1 MHRKITIFFLN
12 NQINR
17 ATSCLG
23 AGLWPDLGGKPW
35 KIVIIAIPN
44 AADMLSR
51 AILIM
56 DDNENIIETH
66 PWTPFVPDGAKALIM
81 GTFPPGRHRW
91 AMDFFYP
98 NPTNDFWRI
107 MGLIYH
113 GDLDRFYR
121 RATRSYDLP
130 AIKALLAEYGIAM
143 GDTGHRVRRLRGN
156 ASDKY
161 LEILEPV
168 DLEAILERMPDC
180 RAIATAAERAA
191 AVSAE
196 LTGTEPPAM
205 GRYATWTR
213 DGREIQLWRLPSTSR
228 AYPLAPGAKAGYYR
242 AFLESAGCM

>member
-1 MHRKITIFFLN
+1 
-12 NQINR
+12 
-17 ATSCLG
+17 
-23 AGLWPDLGGKPW
+23 
-35 KIVIIAIPN
+35 
-44 AADMLSR
+44 
-51 AILIM
+51 M
-56 DDNENIIETH
+56 DDNENVIETH

-91 AMDFFYP
+91 AMDFVYP

-113 GDLDRFYR
+113 GDLDRFYS

-130 AIKALLAEYGIAM
+130 AIKALLAEHGIAM

-180 RAIATAAERAA
+180 RAIATTGEKAA
-191 AVSAE
+191 AVLAE

-205 GRYATWTR
+205 GRYAIWKR

-228 AYPLAPGAKAGYYR
+228 AYPLAPAAKAGYYR
-242 AFLESAGCM
+242 AFLESAGCL

>member
-1 MHRKITIFFLN
+1 M
-12 NQINR
+12 
-17 ATSCLG
+17 
-23 AGLWPDLGGKPW
+23 GGKPW
-35 KIVIIAIPN
+35 KIVIIAVPN

-107 MGLIYH
+107 MGLIYC
-113 GDLDRFYR
+113 GDLDRFYS

-130 AIKALLAEYGIAM
+130 AIKALLAEHGIAM

-161 LEILEPV
+161 LEILEHV

-180 RAIATAAERAA
+180 RAIATTGEKAA
-191 AVSAE
+191 AVLAE

-205 GRYATWTR
+205 GRYATWNR

-242 AFLESAGCM
+242 AFLESAGCL

>member
-1 MHRKITIFFLN
+1 
-12 NQINR
+12 
-17 ATSCLG
+17 
-23 AGLWPDLGGKPW
+23 
-35 KIVIIAIPN
+35 
-44 AADMLSR
+44 
-51 AILIM
+51 M

-98 NPTNDFWRI
+98 NSTNDFWRI

-113 GDLDRFYR
+113 GDLDRFYS

-130 AIKALLAEYGIAM
+130 AIKALLAEHGIAM
-143 GDTGHRVRRLRGN
+143 GDTGRRVRRLRGN

-180 RAIATAAERAA
+180 RAIATTGEKAAS
-191 AVSAE
+191 VLAE

-205 GRYATWTR
+205 GRYATWKR

-228 AYPLAPGAKAGYYR
+228 AYPLAPAAKAGYYR
-242 AFLESAGCM
+242 AFLESAGCL